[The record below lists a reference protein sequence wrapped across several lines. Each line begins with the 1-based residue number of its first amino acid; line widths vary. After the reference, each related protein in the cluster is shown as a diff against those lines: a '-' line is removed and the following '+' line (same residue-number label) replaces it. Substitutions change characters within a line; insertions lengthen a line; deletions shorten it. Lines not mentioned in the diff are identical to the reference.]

1 MDNRGIDRGRCLQ
14 GGARGQQPK
23 ILELNGQMH
32 VSLCHF
38 CGWERLSSSGHVSV
52 CLGVLVACMWLVHE
66 SMNPPAAQISTI
78 PQTIHLS
85 NLLANKSAYLS
96 FYQPICHVSDRSNYL
111 SIYLSIYVFSA
122 EKLTVRKLTQNRT
135 STFQS
140 SKHSLELMEQTVWK

>member
-1 MDNRGIDRGRCLQ
+1 
-14 GGARGQQPK
+14 
-23 ILELNGQMH
+23 MH
-32 VSLCHF
+32 ISLCHF
-38 CGWERLSSSGHVSV
+38 CVWDRLSSSGPVFV

-122 EKLTVRKLTQNRT
+122 EKLTVRKFNTKPHLD
-135 STFQS
+135 F
-140 SKHSLELMEQTVWK
+140 LEFKTLFRIDGTDGLEMNILRKVQLYPKKR